1 MRFTAKILILT
12 AVLILPLSA
21 FAQVDSLGKTDT
33 LYADIAKLNDANWT
47 VTLSLVNDEP
57 LIGLSLPFRITAGL
71 NRVVVDSVFYGGVS
85 VKNDKEHNIIFTGA
99 TSRGID
105 KFAYKNIRVDTAIQ
119 CATIGLI
126 ANLGPTENQLQAGSG
141 PIATLFISS
150 LEDKPIEKLSIDTTT
165 THPNNSLMVIA
176 DQLQGTP
183 PDTVRIE
190 MSKATIIPVFIVR
203 EPKK

>member
-1 MRFTAKILILT
+1 MRFTAKIFILT
-12 AVLILPLSA
+12 AVLVLPLSA

-33 LYADIAKLNDANWT
+33 LFADIAKLNDANWT

-71 NRVVVDSVFYGGVS
+71 NRVVVDSVVYLKGKVD
-85 VKNDKEHNIIFTGA
+85 N
-99 TSRGID
+99 
-105 KFAYKNIRVDTAIQ
+105 FAYKNMRVDTAIQ

-126 ANLGPTENQLQAGSG
+126 ANLGPTNNQMAAGKG
-141 PIATLFISS
+141 PFATLYISS

-190 MSKATIIPVFIVR
+190 MSKTTIIPVFVVH